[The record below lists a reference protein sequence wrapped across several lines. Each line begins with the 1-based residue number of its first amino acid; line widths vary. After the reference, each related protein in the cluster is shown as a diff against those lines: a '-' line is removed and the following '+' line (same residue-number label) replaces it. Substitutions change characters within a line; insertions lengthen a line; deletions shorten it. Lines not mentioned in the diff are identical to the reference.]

1 MNVVDFFTLQIKDE
15 SQNPAHLYI
24 LPSAQCDAETL
35 DDIANNKRLFE
46 YEVEATRGK
55 QLQTQ
60 MHCWTLG
67 VTPNAEYSY
76 SSR

>member
-35 DDIANNKRLFE
+35 DDIANNKRRFD
-46 YEVEATRGK
+46 YEVEATPGK
-55 QLQTQ
+55 QSHTQ
-60 MHCWTLG
+60 MRCWTLDL
-67 VTPNAEYSY
+67 TPKAEYSY
-76 SSR
+76 SSW